1 MKKADQ
7 FIGIFALLFS
17 LLVIEES
24 WRLHEPVMAGRISY
38 EPGAEFL
45 PLWAGVLMAIL
56 SLLLVISAALRP
68 ADSAPK
74 AIFPRGSALA
84 AVVLLMASLAA
95 YIFLLDVLGYLTGTF
110 LLLLCLMRAVM
121 RATWKSALLVSLVA
135 SVSLY
140 TIFQVLLNV
149 NLPKNMFG
157 F

>member
-7 FIGIFALLFS
+7 FIGIFVLLFS

-24 WRLHEPVMAGRISY
+24 WRLSEPVMAGRISY

-56 SLLLVISAALRP
+56 SLLLVISATLRP
-68 ADSAPK
+68 ADPAQK
-74 AIFPRGSALA
+74 AVFPRGSALA
-84 AVVLLMASLAA
+84 AVVQLMASLAA

>member
-56 SLLLVISAALRP
+56 SLLLVISATLRA
-68 ADSAPK
+68 ADPGQK
-74 AIFPRGSALA
+74 AVFPRGSALA

-121 RATWKSALLVSLVA
+121 RATWKSALLVSLLA